1 MFPSI
6 ACWNEYPR
14 YIDNIWICGYPY
26 DCLGSY
32 EDSLIRPRWSIALL
46 RLSST
51 VYSLQWRVT
60 YGGKWLMPLSLEC
73 SPKLSERAYLRCQ
86 ICHSLFDFHGD
97 LVWWIGDIDAAFWI
111 WVRLGHFFV
120 GLPEAF
126 DPRRWLDKYRLRN
139 WEERTFLSPKIPV
152 VESFGHSSAQLHVLK
167 VVFADR
173 YMCSLT
179 MQNIH

>member
-1 MFPSI
+1 MLFP
-6 ACWNEYPR
+6 
-14 YIDNIWICGYPY
+14 
-26 DCLGSY
+26 LK
-32 EDSLIRPRWSIALL
+32 IALFFGEIAFFYYKCGL
-46 RLSST
+46 QIPEFVKHTCRAL
-51 VYSLQWRVT
+51 VYSLHWRVT
-60 YGGKWLMPLSLEC
+60 YGRKWLMPLEC
-73 SPKLSERAYLRCQ
+73 SPKLSERAYFRCQ

-120 GLPEAF
+120 RLPEAF
-126 DPRRWLDKYRLRN
+126 DPRRWFDKYRLRN